1 MSTVPFTGVTVGGA
15 ITMAWNGT
23 DLARHRDGR
32 KGRSTASKARTVA
45 RLPCLSGR
53 HSGILH
59 PRVWTQVSS
68 FCLPL
73 GNALGM
79 ELSLLQA
86 HPQHWQGPW
95 CTRAE
100 NVVPQLTVSP
110 WKIAVA
116 TTPKAGARSKG
127 EWLACTMK

>member
-1 MSTVPFTGVTVGGA
+1 
-15 ITMAWNGT
+15 MAWNGT
-23 DLARHRDGR
+23 DLARHSDGH
-32 KGRSTASKARTVA
+32 KGRSTASKTQTVA

-53 HSGILH
+53 HSSILH
-59 PRVWTQVSS
+59 PRVWTQESS

-73 GNALGM
+73 GNALRTD
-79 ELSLLQA
+79 LSLLWA
-86 HPQHWQGPW
+86 HPQHWQRPW

-116 TTPKAGARSKG
+116 TTPKVSDRSKG
-127 EWLACTMK
+127 VKT